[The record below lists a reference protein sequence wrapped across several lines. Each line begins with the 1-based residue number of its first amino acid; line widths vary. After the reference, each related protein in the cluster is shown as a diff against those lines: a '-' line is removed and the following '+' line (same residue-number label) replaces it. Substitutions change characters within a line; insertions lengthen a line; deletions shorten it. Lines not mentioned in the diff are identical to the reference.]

1 MTYGFAE
8 PERWVLADLLPSPES
23 AETVIAELEQ
33 AVSRFEAARE
43 RLSPEMAED
52 EFLQALRQYEEIAR
66 SLQRLSGYAHLW
78 FSEQTQHQP
87 ALAFLGRVEQLN
99 ADIQNR
105 ILFFSLWWKGL
116 DDEPAQRLLRNTGD
130 LRYYLESLRRFKP
143 YTLSEPE
150 EKVINLKDVNGV
162 NALVTLY
169 DMITNAFTF
178 ELEVDGER
186 KRLTREQ
193 LAVYVR
199 HPSPEVRAAAYQE
212 LYRVYGAQGN
222 VLGQMYAYRV
232 RDWQSENVRL
242 RRFPSPIAV
251 RNLSN
256 DIPDAAVDTLLE
268 VCRANAGVFRRY
280 FQLKARWLGME
291 RLRRYDLYA
300 PISGAEKNYAY
311 GDAVDL
317 VLDTYRAFSPVVAE
331 HARRVFADR
340 HIDAQV
346 RPGKRGGAFSYG
358 VLPGM
363 TPYILLNYTGKARDV
378 ATLAHELGHAIHS
391 SLAGGHSL
399 LTFHPSLPLAETASV
414 FGEMLLTDRL
424 LSEEKDVAVR
434 RDLLTAALDDAYAT
448 VLRQAYFAL
457 FEREAHARII
467 EGETTDRLSERYLA
481 NLAEQFGDAVDVS
494 DEFRWEWV
502 SIPHIYHTPFYVYA
516 YSFGQLMVLALY
528 QRYKEQGSAFTPGYL
543 QLLSYGGAAS
553 PQQVLSEAGVDVT
566 AASFWQGGF
575 DIINGMID
583 ELESLEGEPASL

>member
-199 HPSPEVRAAAYQE
+199 HPSPDVRAAAYQE

-280 FQLKARWLGME
+280 FRLKARWLGME

-317 VLDTYRAFSPVVAE
+317 VLDTYQAFSPVVAE

-457 FEREAHARII
+457 FEREAHARIL

>member
-1 MTYGFAE
+1 MTHGFAE
-8 PERWVLADLLPSPES
+8 PERWILADLLPSPES

-33 AVSRFEAARE
+33 AVSRFEEMRE
-43 RLSPEMAED
+43 RLSPTMAED
-52 EFLQALRQYEEIAR
+52 EFLQVLRQYEEIAR
-66 SLQRLSGYAHLW
+66 SLQRLSGYAYLW

-116 DDEPAQRLLRNTGD
+116 DDEPAARLLHNTGD
-130 LRYYLESLRRFKP
+130 LRYHLESLRRFKP
-143 YTLSEPE
+143 HTLSEAE

-199 HPSPEVRAAAYQE
+199 HPSPDVRAAAYQE

-251 RNLSN
+251 RNLAN

-300 PISGAEKNYAY
+300 PVSGAEKNYAY

-317 VLDTYRAFSPVVAE
+317 VLDTYQAFSPVIAE
-331 HARRVFADR
+331 HARRVFVDR

-378 ATLAHELGHAIHS
+378 ATLAHELGHAVHS
-391 SLAGGHSL
+391 SLAGGHSP

-424 LSEEKDVAVR
+424 LSEEKDMAVR

-528 QRYKEQGSAFTPGYL
+528 QRYKEQGNTFTPGYL
-543 QLLSYGGAAS
+543 QLLSYGGSAS
-553 PQQVLSEAGVDVT
+553 PQQVLSEAGVDIT

>member
-193 LAVYVR
+193 LSVYVR
-199 HPSPEVRAAAYQE
+199 HPSPDVRAAAYQE

-280 FQLKARWLGME
+280 FRLKARWLGME

-317 VLDTYRAFSPVVAE
+317 VLDTYQAFSPVVAE

-457 FEREAHARII
+457 FEREAHARIL